1 MCRQSIDKQRH
12 VCDLRRRRQ
21 CLHFPMC
28 TVLMIV
34 FPLFMSSTCFRASR
48 QAPNFPAENLFYLA
62 WVTLVSQFTYELTAH
77 KGFSWIHS
85 QKHPTIVVVAMVW
98 KAFLFIVFP
107 TLTTLGPEWSSTQWM
122 VHWWVLL
129 GHINLLAHHEG
140 WMDGWM
146 DGIWTETL
154 FMSHCEP
161 WWKSFLD
168 HNLNMV
174 RYKWCKHNNNNSWCS
189 TRTTS
194 M

>member
-107 TLTTLGPEWSSTQWM
+107 TLTTLGPEWSSTQM
-122 VHWWVLL
+122 DGALV
-129 GHINLLAHHEG
+129 GATRSYKPPSTSCR
-140 WMDGWM
+140 MDGWM

-154 FMSHCEP
+154 FMSHC
-161 WWKSFLD
+161 
-168 HNLNMV
+168 
-174 RYKWCKHNNNNSWCS
+174 
-189 TRTTS
+189 
-194 M
+194 